1 MGRSQRR
8 GVGDGQWTDVCKV
21 KKKEVNRSEN
31 IGLAQKQ
38 SQSMGAAHSPSQWHN
53 LQPVESGS
61 HPRVCQWM
69 MDKQK
74 VVNLYHG
81 LLFSSKEE

>member
-21 KKKEVNRSEN
+21 KKKEVNRFEN
-31 IGLAQKQ
+31 IGLAQ
-38 SQSMGAAHSPSQWHN
+38 SQSVGVAHSPSQWHN

-81 LLFSSKEE
+81 LLFSCKEE